1 MHMIFHA
8 IVSPGVYG
16 VHVLYQLILHLFC
29 ISYLNIFE
37 EEDLETE
44 RQFFKEHPELGQ
56 FDNTVIIGTVF
67 PPPQEDTGLIK
78 VRVG

>member
-1 MHMIFHA
+1 MPSKASHLDHCLVC
-8 IVSPGVYG
+8 IVCLFYTD
-16 VHVLYQLILHLFC
+16 LFC

-78 VRVG
+78 VRVV